1 MVGEEGW
8 ENSTVEGCEKNTQAH
23 TPAIQINFKAEVE
36 EIPCQWAQGFSFDE
50 ERVHRSREGR
60 NNQSQRK
67 KLKKKKTPVD
77 SNLQI
82 KKQSNQS
89 CQRALIPGCS
99 FQAAGEW
106 NGTRLEYANLFA
118 LSGRLGRGG
127 GGGGESEKI
136 NGHSGG
142 QHKGLLKVYCHKH

>member
-1 MVGEEGW
+1 MCVLQRQGMGWRGGWGGEGES
-8 ENSTVEGCEKNTQAH
+8 STVEGCEKNTQAH

-36 EIPCQWAQGFSFDE
+36 EFLYQWAQGSSFGE
-50 ERVHRSREGR
+50 EQVHRSREGR

-67 KLKKKKTPVD
+67 NRKKTPLD

-89 CQRALIPGCS
+89 CRRALIPGCS
-99 FQAAGEW
+99 FQAAAEW

-118 LSGRLGRGG
+118 LSGRLGRNGG
-127 GGGGESEKI
+127 GGGGDQKR
-136 NGHSGG
+136 
-142 QHKGLLKVYCHKH
+142 